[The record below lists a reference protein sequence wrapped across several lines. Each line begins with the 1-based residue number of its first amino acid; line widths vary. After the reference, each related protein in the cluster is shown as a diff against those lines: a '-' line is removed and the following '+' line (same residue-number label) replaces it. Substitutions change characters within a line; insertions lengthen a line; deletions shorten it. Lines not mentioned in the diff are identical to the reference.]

1 LAQFVSE
8 LDIFGDIPDQ
18 IGTLE
23 EPGAR
28 PLLSFDAERST
39 AQRFRNVTGIC
50 DDPELVDRFNQIA
63 ATIKKN
69 ANMEGV
75 LLSLEL
81 APEAVVCVIY
91 PLENSEDFPDGIVVD
106 NSGAVGLDLFASSD
120 NSFTARQS
128 IKKSEISVVGPF
140 PIEYCQEE
148 DCSPETVVQKAF
160 FARLPI
166 RASARQKVVDGVA
179 YNFWGFATG
188 GINWNALIER
198 SNIYETFTEQGLG
211 FQLIRNDIL
220 EDLETGSVTKQ
231 VSYMKSLFVHRI
243 LLSLFLTFRLPCL
256 RYRLSF
262 LLKRLSSSQT
272 RARTQ

>member
-8 LDIFGDIPDQ
+8 IDIFRDIPDQ
-18 IGTLE
+18 IGTLGE
-23 EPGAR
+23 SGAR
-28 PLLSFDAERST
+28 SLLSYGNEDIT
-39 AQRFRNVTGIC
+39 VQRWRNVTGIC

-69 ANMEGV
+69 ANMDGI

-91 PLENSEDFPDGIVVD
+91 PLENSEDFPDGIIVD
-106 NSGAVGLDLFASSD
+106 NSDVVGLDLFATSD

-128 IKKSEISVVGPF
+128 IDKSDITVVGPF
-140 PIEYCQEE
+140 AIDYCKGV
-148 DCSPETVVQKAF
+148 DCSPETVVEKAF
-160 FARLPI
+160 YARLPI
-166 RASARQKVVDGVA
+166 RASAREKVVDGVA

-198 SNIYETFTEQGLG
+198 SNIYETFAEQSLG

-220 EDLETGSVTKQ
+220 EDQETGAVTKQ
-231 VSYMKSLFVHRI
+231 VSYRKGSFVHRMPPVLI
-243 LLSLFLTFRLPCL
+243 SYLPL
-256 RYRLSF
+256 AMP
-262 LLKRLSSSQT
+262 T
-272 RARTQ
+272 M